1 MFCLLLTS
9 DYILI
14 VPANDFY
21 ISKNLPLL
29 QEFSDLEQ
37 FLRLS
42 KDEIYAQYPLSS
54 IWKGFAS
61 FRCLFDY
68 IQGLG
73 PDLVLDIGAFA
84 GIFSIAANIASNK
97 GDFTAF
103 EPNPENIF
111 CTLANLKLNKCS
123 SINLIP
129 AAVADKLCQ
138 VNFEIPDN
146 MSISGRISKSATSRS
161 IAVPSTSIDLLVDTS
176 HYQRIVAKI
185 DVEGYEPEVLSGMK
199 EIISR
204 QNACKLLIMEYHASS
219 WLSQERKLLLNKLF
233 ESYAHIYWCGAWQF
247 SEKNSTKVNSLDE
260 LTDSLAAK
268 GSNYCDL
275 IFCVDELIGLC
286 K

>member
-1 MFCLLLTS
+1 MTS

-14 VPANDFY
+14 VPANNFY
-21 ISKNLPLL
+21 ISKNLP
-29 QEFSDLEQ
+29 QFREFSDLEQ
-37 FLRLS
+37 LLGLS

-68 IQGLG
+68 IQRLG

-97 GDFTAF
+97 GDFKAF

-111 CTLANLKLNKCS
+111 CTLANFKLNKCS

-129 AAVADKLCQ
+129 AAIADKLCQ

-146 MSISGRISKSATSRS
+146 MSISGKISKIATSS
-161 IAVPSTSIDLLVDTS
+161 TIAVPSTSIDLLFDTS
-176 HYQRIVAKI
+176 QYQRAVAKI

-204 QNACKLLIMEYHASS
+204 QNACKLLIMEYHPAS
-219 WLSQERKLLLNKLF
+219 WISQEKKLLLNQLF
-233 ESYAHIYWCGAWQF
+233 ESYTYVYWCNAWQF
-247 SEKNSTKVNSLDE
+247 SEKNSIKVNSLDE
-260 LTDSLAAK
+260 LTHSLATTGTK
-268 GSNYCDL
+268 YCDL